1 MKKNIYHKT
10 VFLNKLYLNF
20 VINECIRVQ
29 LLFFTNVVS
38 ELKIVQIIITSN
50 RKKTI
55 RLWITLNS
63 IRLVKN
69 KNYCS
74 KQSITDFISIIL
86 LSGKYTMNS
95 CESYI
100 LLNWYECQVLYYV
113 NYVILTK

>member
-38 ELKIVQIIITSN
+38 ELKIVQIIISNN

-55 RLWITLNS
+55 RL
-63 IRLVKN
+63 
-69 KNYCS
+69 
-74 KQSITDFISIIL
+74 
-86 LSGKYTMNS
+86 
-95 CESYI
+95 
-100 LLNWYECQVLYYV
+100 
-113 NYVILTK
+113 